1 MTTAKKFLSVLFT
14 GALASTAAAAD
25 YYVAPEPTGSDGN
38 AGSAEAPFATID
50 KAISVA
56 TEATD
61 VIHVEPGTYTT
72 TAQWGPNLKAKLIG
86 AGASRDDVIIQSAGT
101 YRTLRMAD
109 GSMVTNVTVVGILTH
124 TSNADKGGS
133 IEMSGGTLV
142 DCVVRD
148 GHSNYASARSG
159 GNIFMTAG
167 LVENCVISNGNAKS
181 RGGNINMEGG
191 TVRNC
196 LIADGQATAWGGN
209 VYVKGAG
216 AVVTNCT
223 IIGGK
228 NTDTSANNAWGGN
241 VNVENAG
248 TVVDCII
255 RDGTSLKSG
264 GNVFMS
270 GGTLAD
276 CTISGGTALGT
287 TWEYGGGNI
296 YINGGATISRCD
308 VSGGNGGTGEAT
320 GGGIRC
326 RNSSGV
332 IEDCLVHE
340 NDSGICLDYG
350 SAYNCTV
357 VKNTGYGLHGYTG
370 AYAKIQNCVVFGN
383 SNVWSG
389 KKSSTADAIV
399 KIAVDDATGFGD
411 EATSISASDFADYAN
426 GDYRPALA
434 SALIDAGK
442 ADPRGESASTTD
454 LLGNPRLSGLVDI
467 GCYEYQKTTMSV
479 DIALADSAETVYAPG
494 SVTFNVTATG
504 YPAGQT
510 PTFTVNFGDGSAEV
524 ETTDTQVVHEFTTAG
539 KFTVTVQAS
548 AAGAFDAQGQLSSFV
563 QIASKTIYV
572 KAGNESP
579 TFPYN
584 TPETG
589 YATVQA
595 AYANAVDGSEIIVGA
610 GTYDFTG
617 QMQVTNAVAIR
628 GVGANPGDVVFQNT
642 KTKLDDEDSYQYR
655 VLEVNNAGARIEN
668 ITIQN
673 GRVQDQYG
681 ANLRLVSGVV
691 SNCVIRGGI
700 ASVVGDNANAAGGGV
715 EIAGEATLTHCVI
728 SNNVVNGTSDNAGYT
743 GGAVF
748 IAWKKQK
755 ARISNCLIAYN
766 RYITTSGTEPKAGAA
781 GIHFGGGNDYSSI
794 ENCTVVSNV
803 VDGALADDS
812 DSAGIHCTTWYGRLR
827 NNIVLGNYE
836 TGKGKFTAVKMDTE
850 HGTYVGNITEAEAD
864 HVGVFRDFANGD
876 FGIKPFSAAYGAGTI
891 AGLVLAPSV
900 DLAGAPRVQFD
911 RIDAGCYECQVRR
924 GICFIVK

>member
-14 GALASTAAAAD
+14 GALASTAAAAE
-25 YYVAPEPTGSDGN
+25 YYVASDGTYEGAPEDATVYTSLDEAIAAAGN
-38 AGSAEAPFATID
+38 AA
-50 KAISVA
+50 
-56 TEATD
+56 D
-61 VIHVEPGTYTT
+61 VIHVEPGMYTT
-72 TAQWGPNLKAKLIG
+72 STQYGPNLKAKLVG
-86 AGASRDDVIIQSAGT
+86 AGSARGDVTIQSSESS
-101 YRTLRMAD
+101 RTLRMAAD
-109 GSMVTNVTVVGILTH
+109 SWLENVTVVGNTDITKV
-124 TSNADKGGS
+124 DKGGA
-133 IEMSGGTLV
+133 IEMSGGTV
-142 DCVVRD
+142 TNCVVRD
-148 GHSNYASARSG
+148 GTAKANNNIAGGNLYMTGGSLVVDCEISG
-159 GNIFMTAG
+159 GRAM
-167 LVENCVISNGNAKS
+167 S
-181 RGGNINMEGG
+181 RGGNVHLLAGVIRDCAITGGTIDESDTNGIGGNLFVNDGSAVVSNCTITGG
-191 TVRNC
+191 TVAARGGNVFLLNGSIYDSQISGGVVTTASDQYYGGGNVFFQKGLISRCTIVNGKILASVNRGGGINACAGDNNATDKIIEDC
-196 LIADGQATAWGGN
+196 LIADNENGGIYYSQNMSIYNTTIVGNAAYGMWGYANRDIVFENNVLFGN
-209 VYVKGAG
+209 TNSTG
-216 AVVTNCT
+216 AVAAWSNAKTANA
-223 IIGGK
+223 K
-228 NTDTSANNAWGGN
+228 QLATDASTLSA
-241 VNVENAG
+241 
-248 TVVDCII
+248 
-255 RDGTSLKSG
+255 
-264 GNVFMS
+264 
-270 GGTLAD
+270 
-276 CTISGGTALGT
+276 
-287 TWEYGGGNI
+287 
-296 YINGGATISRCD
+296 
-308 VSGGNGGTGEAT
+308 VSGYIA
-320 GGGIRC
+320 I
-326 RNSSGV
+326 
-332 IEDCLVHE
+332 
-340 NDSGICLDYG
+340 G
-350 SAYNCTV
+350 SNA
-357 VKNTGYGLHGYTG
+357 
-370 AYAKIQNCVVFGN
+370 
-383 SNVWSG
+383 
-389 KKSSTADAIV
+389 
-399 KIAVDDATGFGD
+399 
-411 EATSISASDFADYAN
+411 FADYDN
-426 GDYRPALA
+426 GDYRPVADSL
-434 SALIDAGK
+434 LVDRGVAGS
-442 ADPRGESASTTD
+442 RESASTTD

-479 DIALADSAETVYAPG
+479 DIALAGSAETVYAPG

-539 KFTVTVQAS
+539 TFNVTVQAS
-548 AAGAFDAQGQLSSFV
+548 AAGAFDAQGQLLSL

-595 AYANAVDGSEIIVGA
+595 AYANAVDGSEIIVDA
-610 GTYDFTG
+610 GTYDFNG

-642 KTKLDDEDSYQYR
+642 NTVLKTGDSYQYR
-655 VLEVNNAGARIEN
+655 VLEVDNAGARIEN

-700 ASVVGDNANAAGGGV
+700 ASVVGKNANAAGGGV

-728 SNNVVNGTSDNAGYT
+728 SNNVVNGTSDNSGYT

-748 IAWKKQK
+748 IAWQIHN

-766 RYITTSGTEPKAGAA
+766 RYETSGDTPKAGAA
-781 GIHFGGGNDYSSI
+781 GIHFGGGNDNTQI
-794 ENCTVVSNV
+794 ENNTVVANTVEGSLE
-803 VDGALADDS
+803 D

-864 HVGVFRDFANGD
+864 HVSVFRDFANGD

-900 DLAGAPRVQFD
+900 SVDLAGAPRVQFD

-924 GICFIVK
+924 GVCFIVK

>member
-14 GALASTAAAAD
+14 GALASTAAATD
-25 YYVAPEPTGSDGN
+25 YYVATTGSDENDGT
-38 AGSAEAPFATID
+38 SSEAPFATID
-50 KAISVA
+50 KAVGTAVADDNIYVAPGEYSVN
-56 TEATD
+56 
-61 VIHVEPGTYTT
+61 
-72 TAQWGPNLKAKLIG
+72 TANGPDLKANLIG
-86 AGASRDDVIIQSAGT
+86 TGTTRGETVIMAGNLTASN
-101 YRTLRMAD
+101 YRTLKMEA
-109 GSMVTNVTVVGILTH
+109 GSLATNLTFIGNTAFQVAMGGTIYMVGGTIRDCVIKNGTCKT
-124 TSNADKGGS
+124 GGS
-133 IEMSGGTLV
+133 
-142 DCVVRD
+142 
-148 GHSNYASARSG
+148 NNNAG
-159 GNIFMTAG
+159 GNIYTAAADC
-167 LVENCVISNGNAKS
+167 LIENCEIFGGVARN
-181 RGGNINMEGG
+181 RGGNVCLDQG
-191 TVRNC
+191 TLRGCTVYNGVTS
-196 LIADGQATAWGGN
+196 DGN
-209 VYVKGAG
+209 D
-216 AVVTNCT
+216 N
-223 IIGGK
+223 
-228 NTDTSANNAWGGN
+228 
-241 VNVENAG
+241 
-248 TVVDCII
+248 
-255 RDGTSLKSG
+255 SG
-264 GNVFMS
+264 GNVWTYKGKIENCTLTNGQAAN
-270 GGTLAD
+270 GGNLYLHNANAICAD
-276 CTISGGTALGT
+276 CKISGGTASN
-287 TWEYGGGNI
+287 GGGNV
-296 YINGGATISRCD
+296 YNKGRLTRC
-308 VSGGNGGTGEAT
+308 SITGGTSTAQGM
-320 GGGIRC
+320 GGGV
-326 RNSSGV
+326 RNNGSDAV
-332 IEDCLVHE
+332 LEDCLIADNVNGGLLQE
-340 NDSGICLDYG
+340 GAAKIYSCTIVNNQYMGVYGYG
-350 SAYNCTV
+350 SASKSTV
-357 VKNTGYGLHGYTG
+357 WLNTIVYGNTG
-370 AYAKIQNCVVFGN
+370 
-383 SNVWSG
+383 
-389 KKSSTADAIV
+389 D
-399 KIAVDDATGFGD
+399 
-411 EATSISASDFADYAN
+411 SASDIRPWRGDQPNLMTACAIDSQDMAGRNTYAN
-426 GDYRPALA
+426 CVYLADSAVFRNYAGRDYTLA
-434 SALIDAGK
+434 AKFGLIDAGTS
-442 ADPRGESASTTD
+442 DERESASTTD

-610 GTYDFTG
+610 GTYDFNG
-617 QMQVTNAVAIR
+617 QLRVTNAVAIR
-628 GVGANPGDVVFQNT
+628 GGGANPGDVVFQNT
-642 KTKLDDEDSYQYR
+642 KTVLDAGDSYQYR
-655 VLEVNNAGARIEN
+655 VLEVDNAGARIEN

-715 EIAGEATLTHCVI
+715 EVSGAATLTHCII
-728 SNNVVNGTSDNAGYT
+728 SNNVVNGTSDTAGYT

-748 IAWKKQK
+748 IAWNIKN

-766 RYITTSGTEPKAGAA
+766 RYETSGATTKAGAA
-781 GIHFGGGNDYSSI
+781 GIHFGGSNDNTQI
-794 ENCTVVSNV
+794 ENNTVVANTVEGSLE
-803 VDGALADDS
+803 D

-864 HVGVFRDFANGD
+864 HVSVFRDFANGD

-891 AGLVLAPSV
+891 VGLVLAPSV

-924 GICFIVK
+924 GVCFIVK

>member
-14 GALASTAAAAD
+14 GALASTAAAAE
-25 YYVAPEPTGSDGN
+25 YYVATTGSDENDGT
-38 AGSAEAPFATID
+38 SSEAPFATID
-50 KAISVA
+50 KAVITA
-56 TEATD
+56 TSSTD
-61 VIHVEPGTYTT
+61 LIHVAAGEYETGSY
-72 TAQWGPNLKAKLIG
+72 ADQADEAKWGPNLKATLVGEG
-86 AGASRDDVIIQSAGT
+86 ATRADVVIKPQGT
-101 YRTLRMAD
+101 YRTLRMAA
-109 GSMVTNVTVVGILTH
+109 GSWLENVTVVGNTDITKV
-124 TSNADKGGS
+124 DKGGA
-133 IEMSGGTLV
+133 IEMSGGTV
-142 DCVVRD
+142 TNCVVRD
-148 GHSNYASARSG
+148 GTAKANNNIAGGNLYMTGGSLVVDCEISG
-159 GNIFMTAG
+159 GRAM
-167 LVENCVISNGNAKS
+167 S
-181 RGGNINMEGG
+181 RGGNVHLLAGVIRDCAITGGTIDESDTNGIGGNLFVNDGSAVVSNCTITGG
-191 TVRNC
+191 TVAARGGNVFLLNGSIYDSQISGGVVTTASDQYYGGGNVFFQKGLISRCTIVNGKILASVNRGGGINACAGDNNATDKIIEDC
-196 LIADGQATAWGGN
+196 LIADNENGGIYYSQNMSIYNTTIVGNAAYGMWGYANRDIVFENNVLFGN
-209 VYVKGAG
+209 TNSTG
-216 AVVTNCT
+216 AVAAWSNAKTANA
-223 IIGGK
+223 K
-228 NTDTSANNAWGGN
+228 QLATDAS
-241 VNVENAG
+241 
-248 TVVDCII
+248 
-255 RDGTSLKSG
+255 
-264 GNVFMS
+264 
-270 GGTLAD
+270 TLS
-276 CTISGGTALGT
+276 T
-287 TWEYGGGNI
+287 
-296 YINGGATISRCD
+296 
-308 VSGGNGGTGEAT
+308 VSGYIA
-320 GGGIRC
+320 I
-326 RNSSGV
+326 
-332 IEDCLVHE
+332 
-340 NDSGICLDYG
+340 
-350 SAYNCTV
+350 A
-357 VKNTGYGLHGYTG
+357 
-370 AYAKIQNCVVFGN
+370 
-383 SNVWSG
+383 SN
-389 KKSSTADAIV
+389 A
-399 KIAVDDATGFGD
+399 
-411 EATSISASDFADYAN
+411 FADYDN
-426 GDYRPALA
+426 GDYRPVADSL
-434 SALIDAGK
+434 LVDRGVAGS
-442 ADPRGESASTTD
+442 RESASTTD

-510 PTFTVNFGDGSAEV
+510 PTFSVNFGDGSAEV

-610 GTYDFTG
+610 GTYDFNG
-617 QMQVTNAVAIR
+617 QLRVTNAVAIR
-628 GVGANPGDVVFQNT
+628 GGGANPGDVVFQNT
-642 KTKLDDEDSYQYR
+642 KTMLEDGDSYQYR
-655 VLEVNNAGARIEN
+655 VLEVDNAGARIEN

-700 ASVVGDNANAAGGGV
+700 ASVVGDYANAAGGGV
-715 EIAGEATLTHCVI
+715 EVSGESTLTHCII
-728 SNNVVNGTSDNAGYT
+728 SNNVVNGTSDTAGYT

-748 IAWKKQK
+748 IAWNIKN

-766 RYITTSGTEPKAGAA
+766 RYITSGATPKAGAA
-781 GIHFGGGNDYSSI
+781 GIHFGGSNDNTQI
-794 ENCTVVSNV
+794 ENNTVVANTVEGSLE
-803 VDGALADDS
+803 D

-864 HVGVFRDFANGD
+864 HVSVFRDFANGD

-924 GICFIVK
+924 GVCFIVK